1 MQLYCTGTCIH
12 AVITM
17 YTCCDNHVYMLCVV
31 LFTLAVLCRRRDSC
45 RGVWPGSRLSWRRRS
60 SRLKL
65 PRWVGLEEEGSRSRV
80 DEEGIRLCLLL
91 GGWGPGRWSWRRRWG
106 QDCSW
111 VGGAGGGG
119 GVKTVAGWVGLEE
132 EVGSRLP
139 VGRWSWRRR
148 WGQDCQWV
156 GGAGGGGGVKTA
168 SGWVELEEEVGS
180 RLPVGGWSW
189 RRRWGQDCSWVGV
202 AGGGGGVKTVVGWV
216 GLEEEVGSR
225 L

>member
-1 MQLYCTGTCIH
+1 
-12 AVITM
+12 
-17 YTCCDNHVYMLCVV
+17 MLCVV

-91 GGWGPGRWSWRRRWG
+91 GGWGP
-106 QDCSW
+106 DCSW
-111 VGGAGGGG
+111 VGG
-119 GVKTVAGWVGLEE
+119 
-132 EVGSRLP
+132 
-139 VGRWSWRRR
+139 
-148 WGQDCQWV
+148 
-156 GGAGGGGGVKTA
+156 
-168 SGWVELEEEVGS
+168 
-180 RLPVGGWSW
+180 
-189 RRRWGQDCSWVGV
+189 